1 MINLNFSHSNI
12 KFPFKVIVYV
22 YKYSVYLSISSLHH
36 ISSAILSST
45 STCVRYILVKR
56 KPKFNEVNVH

>member
-1 MINLNFSHSNI
+1 MINLNFSRSNI

-36 ISSAILSST
+36 ISSAILSP
-45 STCVRYILVKR
+45 TCVRYILVKR

>member
-1 MINLNFSHSNI
+1 MINLKFNPSNI

-22 YKYSVYLSISSLHH
+22 YKYSVYLSISLLHY
-36 ISSAILSST
+36 ISSAILRP
-45 STCVRYILVKR
+45 TCVRYILVKR